1 MGFALIPL
9 RLIITT
15 HFFLIISTL
24 LQCKLCVLRTSLRV
38 SLPSVLTLARN
49 VISNQTATMGQT
61 KRTVL
66 PAISMM

>member
-1 MGFALIPL
+1 MGFAPKPTTFNNYYPL
-9 RLIITT
+9 
-15 HFFLIISTL
+15 FPIISTP